1 TSYTQKEQVM
11 AEEAAL
17 QPMNKLGQPKDVA
30 ALTGFLLSDDAK
42 FITGSLHSVDG
53 GYTAQ

>member
-1 TSYTQKEQVM
+1 M

>member
-1 TSYTQKEQVM
+1 MTEEQLYS
-11 AEEAAL
+11 AL
-17 QPMNKLGQPKDVA
+17 KTAQPIQRVGQPSEVSGLIFF
-30 ALTGFLLSDDAK
+30 LTSDEAS